1 VPLEEKRR
9 KKEETRPINP
19 KAPSKNMAK
28 PWFSNRQ
35 LPVGSR
41 MALSHVSDGMKT
53 DSTCRFENHLPQ
65 RLDGSSIQHWIVGCR
80 SES

>member
-1 VPLEEKRR
+1 LFVAQADPDSVYRALKAFGCHWKNKR

-35 LPVGSR
+35 LAVGFR
-41 MALSHVSDGMKT
+41 TGLT
-53 DSTCRFENHLPQ
+53 LN
-65 RLDGSSIQHWIVGCR
+65 R
-80 SES
+80 S